1 MDFAFLFIKL
11 IFALVVVLGF
21 MYLTFKLS
29 GDKLSKINNN
39 KYIKVLERSQISR
52 ESSIA
57 VVKVG
62 NRGYILSISNNKIE
76 KLDELSE
83 EEILAVEEDKI
94 KEKEKIN
101 EQYNVAISRFKSK
114 INSFYKKNN

>member
-1 MDFAFLFIKL
+1 MDLAFLFLKL
-11 IFALVVVLGF
+11 IFALAVVLGL

-52 ESSIA
+52 ETSIA

-62 NRGYILSISNNKIE
+62 DKGYILSISNNKIE
-76 KLDELSE
+76 KLDELSN
-83 EEILAVEEDKI
+83 EEILVIEEDKI
-94 KEKEKIN
+94 REREKIN
-101 EQYNVAISRFKSK
+101 EQYNAALLGLKSK
-114 INSFYKKNN
+114 INSFKRKNN

>member
-1 MDFAFLFIKL
+1 MEFAFLLLKL
-11 IFALVVVLGF
+11 IFALAFVLGI

-39 KYIKVLERSQISR
+39 KYIKVLEKSQISR
-52 ESSIA
+52 EASIA

-62 NRGYILSISNNKIE
+62 SKGYILSISSNKVE
-76 KLDELSE
+76 KLDDLSKEEIFIIE
-83 EEILAVEEDKI
+83 EEKM

-101 EQYNVAISRFKSK
+101 EQYNIAISGLKSK
-114 INSFYKKNN
+114 INNFKRKNN

>member
-39 KYIKVLERSQISR
+39 KYIKVLEKSQISR

-62 NRGYILSISNNKIE
+62 NKGYILSISNSKIE

-83 EEILAVEEDKI
+83 EEILNIEEDKI
-94 KEKEKIN
+94 REKEKIN
-101 EQYNVAISRFKSK
+101 EQYNVVVSGFKSK
-114 INSFYKKNN
+114 INSFKRKNN

>member
-1 MDFAFLFIKL
+1 MEFAFLLLKL
-11 IFALVVVLGF
+11 IFALAFVLGI

-39 KYIKVLERSQISR
+39 KYIKVLEKSQISR

-62 NRGYILSISNNKIE
+62 SKGYILSISNNKIE
-76 KLDELSE
+76 KLDDLSKEEIFIIE
-83 EEILAVEEDKI
+83 EEKM

-101 EQYNVAISRFKSK
+101 EQYNIVISGLKSK
-114 INSFYKKNN
+114 INNFKRKNN

>member
-1 MDFAFLFIKL
+1 MDFAFLFLKL
-11 IFALVVVLGF
+11 IFALVVVLGS

-39 KYIKVLERSQISR
+39 KYIKVLERSQISK

-62 NRGYILSISNNKIE
+62 NKGYILSISNNKIE
-76 KLDELSE
+76 KLDELSK
-83 EEILAVEEDKI
+83 EEILIIEEDKI
-94 KEKEKIN
+94 REKEKIN
-101 EQYNVAISRFKSK
+101 EQYNVAISGLKSK
-114 INSFYKKNN
+114 INSFKRKNN